1 VKQQTL
7 LAAEHYPVLV
17 TGARGLLGHAL
28 GPYLASAAPAP
39 DALRL
44 TDIEE
49 LDVTDE
55 AAVAAT
61 MRDLEPR
68 TVFHLAAWTDVD
80 GAEAHPDEAA
90 RLNVE
95 AAEHMARAARQAGAL
110 LVHISTD
117 FVFDGTKDG
126 PYVEDDPPNP
136 LGVYGRTKAA
146 SETRVRAAAP
156 DNHLIARAALLYG
169 AGGRN
174 FVDSILAA
182 ANEGKPLRVTTDLVG
197 CPTWSDD
204 LARALVAMVN
214 AGLRGTYHAC
224 GAGAASRWEWAV
236 ETVRAAG
243 LQVAVQPVT
252 SAAWPSAAQ
261 RPARAVLSTEKLARA
276 AGFRFPDWRES
287 IRDYVHASRGA

>member
-1 VKQQTL
+1 MKQQTL

-28 GPYLASAAPAP
+28 GPYLARAAPAP

-44 TDIEE
+44 TDIGE

-55 AAVAAT
+55 AAIAAA

-117 FVFDGTKDG
+117 FVFDGAKDG

-136 LGVYGRTKAA
+136 LGVYGRTKAE
-146 SETRVRAAAP
+146 SETRVRASAP
-156 DNHLIARAALLYG
+156 ENHLIARAALLYG

-182 ANEGKPLRVTTDLVG
+182 ANGGKPLRAATDLVG

-204 LARALVAMVN
+204 LARALIAMVN
-214 AGLRGTYHAC
+214 AGLRGTFHAC
-224 GAGAASRWEWAV
+224 GTGAASRWEWAV

-252 SAAWPSAAQ
+252 IATWPGAAP

-287 IRDYVHASRGA
+287 IRDYVRASRGA